1 MSMSNRILIKF
12 VKVIFLI
19 STASFAVIQIHLR
32 RQSAVGFRHPKEPIS
47 IVLESNEKSAEFS
60 ISGKFLPKNF
70 ASHKSFNKRK
80 TNGTLDSID
89 WSAVSR
95 ASMPTK
101 DEVRRSVEFNNANA
115 EILNDDRFRTISI
128 DFVIVVQVHNRSQ
141 YLEKLIQSI
150 SRSPGIN
157 RTLLVFSHDFFS
169 REINRLIQ
177 SIEFCRVLQIFYP
190 FNIQIYSDTFPGQ
203 DPKDCEPKMGKAEAE
218 KSNCN
223 NWKHPD
229 KYGNY
234 RVAKYSQV
242 KHHWWWK
249 MNYVFDGV
257 ARLQKY
263 DGWMLLLE
271 EDHYVSPDFLHVF
284 EQMISR
290 QKELCDECTIITLGA
305 YLKTYDTYSDMTSQL
320 AVQPW
325 FSSRHNMGM
334 SLNRDTWN
342 KIRDCAKN
350 FCFFDDYNWDW
361 SLMHVN
367 LKCMKPPTFRVLFAK
382 APRVFHIGDCGIHH
396 SGKQCTAD
404 SSSTNVQNILN
415 RASNQL
421 FPTKLDVAE
430 RTAKTLKAPKE
441 NGGWG
446 DVRDHALCMLNV
458 LTNKIGHNS
467 TA

>member
-1 MSMSNRILIKF
+1 MSHRMLIKF
-12 VKVIFLI
+12 LKVIFLV
-19 STASFAVIQIHLR
+19 STASFLVIQIHLR
-32 RQSAVGFRHPKEPIS
+32 RQAVVSYKKQQQTFLKDDQQTVFDSGGDAGKNSDEPTSINRQKFRS
-47 IVLESNEKSAEFS
+47 
-60 ISGKFLPKNF
+60 KNHINNNVN
-70 ASHKSFNKRK
+70 SS
-80 TNGTLDSID
+80 LDNID

-101 DEVRRSVEFNNANA
+101 DQVRRSVEFNNLNA
-115 EILNDDRFRTISI
+115 EILNDEKFQSLPI
-128 DFVIVVQVHNRSQ
+128 DHVIVVQVHNRSQ

-150 SRSPGIN
+150 SRAPGID
-157 RTLLVFSHDFFS
+157 RTVLVFSHDFFS
-169 REINRLIQ
+169 REINRLVQ
-177 SIEFCRVLQIFYP
+177 SITFCRVLQIFYP

-203 DPKDCEPKMGKAEAE
+203 DPQDCPPKVGKIEAE
-218 KSNCN
+218 KINCN
-223 NWKHPD
+223 NWKDPD

-257 ARLQKY
+257 ARLRHFN
-263 DGWMLLLE
+263 GWVLLLE

-284 EQMISR
+284 QQIIDKK
-290 QKELCDECTIITLGA
+290 KELCSECAIITLGA
-305 YLKTYDTYSDMTSQL
+305 YLKSYNAYAETTSQL
-320 AVQPW
+320 AIQPW

-342 KIRDCAKN
+342 RIRDCAKN
-350 FCFFDDYNWDW
+350 FCYFDDYNWDW

-367 LKCMKPPTFRVLFAK
+367 LKCMKPPPFKVLFAK

-404 SSSTNVQNILN
+404 SSATMVQEILN
-415 RASNQL
+415 KASDQL
-421 FPTKLDVAE
+421 FPKDLKVTE
-430 RTAKTLKAPKE
+430 RTQKTLKAPKE

-446 DVRDHALCMLNV
+446 DSRDHELCMQNV
-458 LTNKIGHNS
+458 LQQNS
-467 TA
+467 TK